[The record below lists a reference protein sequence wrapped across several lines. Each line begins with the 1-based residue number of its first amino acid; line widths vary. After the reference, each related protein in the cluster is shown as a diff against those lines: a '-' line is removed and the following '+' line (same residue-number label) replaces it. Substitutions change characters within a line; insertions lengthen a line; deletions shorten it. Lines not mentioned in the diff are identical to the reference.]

1 MQDTVYEIEFTY
13 TLGDVNR
20 DFAVNASDAAG
31 ILVYASEAGAGLE
44 PVLSDEK
51 WTFRADY
58 NQDKTVNA
66 MDAAAILIYAAEHGA
81 GK

>member
-1 MQDTVYEIEFTY
+1 MS
-13 TLGDVNR
+13 
-20 DFAVNASDAAG
+20 VNAADAAA
-31 ILVYASEAGAGLE
+31 ILVYASEVGAGLE

-51 WTFRADY
+51 WIFRADY
-58 NQDKTVNA
+58 NQDGKVNA